1 MFSCGRFK
9 SVNDMI
15 HANRYR
21 KMKLPIPVV
30 TIFFLS
36 DLGYLIF
43 IPFAITQVTRKR
55 MIMKPIDV
63 HLCSS
68 SCSIPSKRNVA
79 ATPPIMENTTR
90 SQKSLVS
97 FFLIFFVSASVVK
110 VSSGSVGGVLSFWFG
125 LAVHLPV
132 GCVSSFWFALAVHL
146 PVIHSSE
153 SDLGSGSGSTFSIEI
168 SSF

>member
-1 MFSCGRFK
+1 
-9 SVNDMI
+9 MI

-36 DLGYLIF
+36 DLGKLIF

-68 SCSIPSKRNVA
+68 SCSIASKRNVA
-79 ATPPIMENTTR
+79 AIPPIMENPIR

-97 FFLIFFVSASVVK
+97 FFLIFLVSASVVK
-110 VSSGSVGGVLSFWFG
+110 VSSGPVGGASSFWFG
-125 LAVHLPV
+125 LVVHLP
-132 GCVSSFWFALAVHL
+132 AT
-146 PVIHSSE
+146 ISSE
-153 SDLGSGSGSTFSIEI
+153 SDLGSGSGSVFSIEI
-168 SSF
+168 SSFSLANLFFVSV